1 MNAWTVLD
9 SFTRTDKSLTE
20 LVARG
25 SEFGVRFTDRAGV
38 RVLPLSETEARTKYT
53 SQLQYATMTRCLK
66 KSK

>member
-20 LVARG
+20 LVTKG
-25 SEFGVRFTDRAGV
+25 SEFGVRFSDRAGV
-38 RVLPLSETEARTKYT
+38 RVLELSETEARAKYT